1 MTGTAIASATARQ
14 LWLAVASAK
23 ADRGIGRA
31 AASLRV
37 VTGDPGFWGGQL
49 AHLGF
54 VVVAIGIATSG
65 NLATRATL
73 TLHRDQ
79 PARVAG
85 YELTFRSTGNRRL
98 PNRAVRTAHIDLRAD
113 GHLVRTMTPKISQFD
128 NQVQAVGTPSIY
140 TTATGDDVYVS
151 LNALEGD
158 VATNHLFQ

>member
-65 NLATRATL
+65 NLATRAAL

-79 PARVAG
+79 PVRVAG
-85 YELTFRSTGNRRL
+85 YELTYQSTADHRL
-98 PNRAVRTAHIDLRAD
+98 PNRAVRTAHIDMRA
-113 GHLVRTMTPKISQFD
+113 GNHHIRT
-128 NQVQAVGTPSIY
+128 
-140 TTATGDDVYVS
+140 
-151 LNALEGD
+151 
-158 VATNHLFQ
+158 